1 MAHPRAHARDMAR
14 QTVPASCPR
23 TARRRPAPGTPHRW
37 ELGESF
43 CHPSRSTRR
52 TSAPR
57 NTAARSR
64 KDKASRVRR
73 ASRVQ
78 GAGPT
83 RRRGTY
89 VGEAEGEGWDGMR
102 TGKWDGATRPLSAG
116 LPARMEYDA
125 RCARFAAIQ
134 WPGGREAAAGMGVV
148 VELTLADVCD
158 GWNSVPDARRYH
170 NMLRCL

>member
-102 TGKWDGATRPLSAG
+102 TGKWDGATRPLSAE
-116 LPARMEYDA
+116 R
-125 RCARFAAIQ
+125 RFACADGVRCTMR
-134 WPGGREAAAGMGVV
+134 PLRCDSVAGRARSCCWHGSRGRTDTGRRMRW
-148 VELTLADVCD
+148 VELRT
-158 GWNSVPDARRYH
+158 
-170 NMLRCL
+170 